1 MFTCLAAGT
10 CKCMKNTNQI
20 CRSVSEV
27 SSFVGKAVQKNRCY
41 TDLQWIFNIHHTLP
55 ISPTTVYV

>member
-1 MFTCLAAGT
+1 MHE
-10 CKCMKNTNQI
+10 KHINKI
-20 CRSVSEV
+20 YRSVSEV

-41 TDLQWIFNIHHTLP
+41 TDLQWIFNIHHTLT